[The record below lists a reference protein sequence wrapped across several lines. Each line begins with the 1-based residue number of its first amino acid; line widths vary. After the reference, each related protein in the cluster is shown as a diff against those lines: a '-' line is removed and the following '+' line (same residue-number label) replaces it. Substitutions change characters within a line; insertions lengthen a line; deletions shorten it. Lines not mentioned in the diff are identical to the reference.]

1 MARDDEIERRMLN
14 WARWK
19 AGSGN
24 IGLGYGCS
32 SMWNQVKVDCK
43 GLRESVI
50 PTNAIEADQTDVA
63 INALPEFLRDTI
75 RVVYLTDEPIKAKA
89 ARLGCA
95 TSTVHS
101 RVADAHNRILSW
113 VAERE
118 RIAHARRQ
126 ALADDHER
134 ARLVSLGAAAHV
146 VLPAV
151 KGKRRK

>member
-1 MARDDEIERRMLN
+1 MARNDEIERRMLN

-19 AGSGN
+19 TGSGN
-24 IGLGYGCS
+24 IGLGYGRS

-63 INALPEFLRDTI
+63 INALPLFLRDTVCVMYLSDDPI
-75 RVVYLTDEPIKAKA
+75 REKA

-118 RIAHARRQ
+118 RIAHARRES
-126 ALADDHER
+126 LAQDHER

-151 KGKRRK
+151 KGKRKK